1 MKIAPGFF
9 KSLNPSSVRTHL
21 NIHIGAQTE
30 SEKMLYFIEEVKI
43 ASFFCML

>member
-21 NIHIGAQTE
+21 NIHIGAETE
-30 SEKMLYFIEEVKI
+30 PEEWFTLLKK
-43 ASFFCML
+43 